1 MGWMC
6 RRIWGSLSIG
16 PRISTYWWCAGHSG
30 RVVTG
35 CLESDLVVVG
45 DGPTWLVGGWL
56 LGRLVD
62 EVHDHHVVVV
72 VALDVVEMLT
82 EE

>member
-1 MGWMC
+1 M
-6 RRIWGSLSIG
+6 
-16 PRISTYWWCAGHSG
+16 
-30 RVVTG
+30 TG